1 VTHSKTRPK
10 ECHKTDKL
18 DIKARLEKRTFHVP
32 CSRDAEALALEVA
45 VDQGLTIEFP
55 ILYRE
60 DLAEL
65 FRYLAAGD
73 IAPAVS
79 DRFPLKEAARAHER
93 VATKSSREKAVLV

>member
-1 VTHSKTRPK
+1 M
-10 ECHKTDKL
+10 
-18 DIKARLEKRTFHVP
+18 P

-55 ILYRE
+55 IVYRE

-93 VATKSSREKAVLV
+93 VATKSSRGKAVLV